1 MTATHKNKDTL
12 DFTSILASAVH
23 DMKNSLSMLLNSLE
37 EVAEFCQPTTPD
49 DVGKLAQLQ
58 YEGKRLNGQLVQ
70 LLTLYKIG
78 KSQYLLNL
86 DEHDV
91 ADFLQEATLHHRE
104 LFKLR
109 EVALTVEAPAGL
121 SWFFDRNL
129 VHGVLNNVLNNAYKY
144 TRDRVAVTAHVEQ
157 GMLALRVCDN
167 GEGYPESML
176 QRENDHQKTGVSF
189 NSGSTG
195 LGLYFSQQV
204 ATLHQHKG
212 QQGQITLDNGGIDG
226 GGRFTILLP

>member
-1 MTATHKNKDTL
+1 MAGTDKDTL
-12 DFTSILASAVH
+12 DFASILASAVH

-49 DVGKLAQLQ
+49 GAGKVAQLQ

-86 DEHDV
+86 DEHDL

-109 EVALTVEAPAGL
+109 EVELTVDAPPGL
-121 SWFFDRNL
+121 TWFFDRNL
-129 VHGVLNNVLNNAYKY
+129 IHGVLNNVLNNAYKY
-144 TRDRVAVTAHVEQ
+144 TLNRVAVSARVEQ
-157 GMLALRVCDN
+157 GMLAVRVCDN
-167 GEGYPESML
+167 GEGYPEGML
-176 QRENDHQKTGVSF
+176 QSDSDHQQTGISVT
-189 NSGSTG
+189 SGSTG

-204 ATLHQHKG
+204 ATLHRHKSK
-212 QQGQITLDNGGIDG
+212 QGQISLDNGGIDG
-226 GGRFTILLP
+226 GGRFTIFLP

>member
-1 MTATHKNKDTL
+1 MASTEKDVL

-37 EVAEFCQPTTPD
+37 EVAEFCQPSTPEAA
-49 DVGKLAQLQ
+49 GKLAQLQ

-78 KSQYLLNL
+78 KSQYLLNP

-91 ADFLQEATLHHRE
+91 LEFLQEATLHHRE
-104 LFKLR
+104 LFELR
-109 EVALTVEAPAGL
+109 EVELTVEAPQTL
-121 SWFFDRNL
+121 TWFFDRNL

-144 TRDRVAVTAHVEQ
+144 TRNRVTVTAQVEN
-157 GMLALRVCDN
+157 GMLAVQVSDN
-167 GEGYPESML
+167 GSGYPDSML
-176 QRENDHQKTGVSF
+176 QGYADRQRTGISF
-189 NSGSTG
+189 VSGSTG

-204 ATLHQHKG
+204 AALHQHKHR
-212 QQGQITLDNGGIDG
+212 QGHIVLDNAGIDG
-226 GGRFTILLP
+226 GGRFSLFLP